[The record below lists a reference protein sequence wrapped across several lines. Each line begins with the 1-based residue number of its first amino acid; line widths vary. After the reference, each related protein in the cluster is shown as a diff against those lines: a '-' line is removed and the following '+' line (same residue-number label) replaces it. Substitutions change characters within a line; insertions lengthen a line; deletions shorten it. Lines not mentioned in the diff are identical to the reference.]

1 MGVRDQRMLILA
13 ALLPLIERPQAKA
26 EGLRASS
33 AHFEIKVMVEAV
45 VPVFPISVEEAAVF
59 PKDHVSLESKA
70 RVWLV
75 AAAANL
81 GRFTEGEG
89 VVPNRAL
96 AAVSL
101 VEAHGS

>member
-45 VPVFPISVEEAAVF
+45 VPVVPISVEEAAVF

-70 RVWLV
+70 RLWLV
-75 AAAANL
+75 AGAAKL
-81 GRFTEGEG
+81 GRFA
-89 VVPNRAL
+89 PNEEIFPKRVL
-96 AAVSL
+96 ASRV
-101 VEAHGS
+101 